1 MPKQPTMLAVMILLT
16 CGFLAHGSIAAR
28 GEAASRFRV
37 AQADEEF
44 EATEAPSVT
53 LEGPETLER
62 SEEPEVLPEVPPP
75 PPDEESPVAEWW
87 KDAQDS
93 LDKAI
98 DERRGQSD
106 VAPGEPDG
114 SAADRDSARGL
125 GYNVAQGFVALCI
138 VIALILFCT
147 YLVKRFG
154 ARTPLLA
161 GASLGTVLGKVY
173 LTPKVSLHF
182 VRVKDIVLVIGV
194 TPTGIS
200 TVAQLNG
207 SLFHDATAPQDA
219 RPNDRQMDF
228 LSQLNAAG
236 QSPARAAET
245 EDDEIAELKGDLARL
260 QKYLQETTRELGD

>member
-1 MPKQPTMLAVMILLT
+1 MLVVMILLT
-16 CGFLAHGSIAAR
+16 CGFLAHGSIAERTETAF
-28 GEAASRFRV
+28 RFRV

-44 EATEAPSVT
+44 EATEAPSVI

-62 SEEPEVLPEVPPP
+62 SEEPEVLPDAPPP
-75 PPDEESPVAEWW
+75 PPEEDSPVAEWW

-93 LDKAI
+93 LDQAI
-98 DERRGQSD
+98 NERRGLSE
-106 VAPGEPDG
+106 VAPGEPGG
-114 SAADRDSARGL
+114 SAADRDPSRGL
-125 GYNVAQGFVALCI
+125 GYNLAQGFAALCV

-173 LTPKVSLHF
+173 LTPKVALHF
-182 VRVKDIVLVIGV
+182 VRVKDIVLVVGV

-207 SLFHDATAPQDA
+207 SLFHDVAPPQDA
-219 RPNDRQMDF
+219 RQDDRQMDF

-236 QSPARAAET
+236 RPPARAAET